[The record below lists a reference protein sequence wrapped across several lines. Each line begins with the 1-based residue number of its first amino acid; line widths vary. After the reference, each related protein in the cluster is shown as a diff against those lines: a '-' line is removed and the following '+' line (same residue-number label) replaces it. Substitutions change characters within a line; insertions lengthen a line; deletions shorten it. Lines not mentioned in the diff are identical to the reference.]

1 VEPGRGPVA
10 SAAPQGASTQE
21 IQESRTNAIVRA
33 AQRVSPAVVTIHTLA
48 RQRVQPRS
56 LFESFFLPPDA
67 YRSAAGLGSG
77 FIINPSGTVLT
88 NEHVVR
94 GAEEIRVTL
103 PDGRDFPGE
112 LVGADPLTDVAVV
125 QIEGEGL
132 PFAPLGTSRGLL
144 AGEWVV
150 AIGNPTGNMVSNPE
164 PTVTAGVVSATDRH
178 IFPSV
183 SDRAEDRGFYLGMI
197 QTDAA
202 INPGNSGG
210 PLVNALGEVVG
221 MNSSIFS
228 RSGGSEGLGFAIPI
242 DRAIRIADDLARF
255 GEVRR
260 AWVGLEVA
268 AITSDDPFG
277 RSQGVQIASVAPSS
291 PAAQAEIR
299 AGSKIV

>member
-1 VEPGRGPVA
+1 
-10 SAAPQGASTQE
+10 
-21 IQESRTNAIVRA
+21 
-33 AQRVSPAVVTIHTLA
+33 
-48 RQRVQPRS
+48 
-56 LFESFFLPPDA
+56 
-67 YRSAAGLGSG
+67 
-77 FIINPSGTVLT
+77 
-88 NEHVVR
+88 
-94 GAEEIRVTL
+94 
-103 PDGRDFPGE
+103 
-112 LVGADPLTDVAVV
+112 
-125 QIEGEGL
+125 
-132 PFAPLGTSRGLL
+132 
-144 AGEWVV
+144 
-150 AIGNPTGNMVSNPE
+150 
-164 PTVTAGVVSATDRH
+164 VSATDRH

-299 AGSKIV
+299 AGSKIVESGGRKVISPLDFEASLLDLRSGESLELVLDDGGPRRVRLTAEPLPSVMAQRVEVLEGLELVTVSSAIRSERGIRSEAGALVTGISPTLQRNIGLREGDVLLQINNTPIRAAEDVTRILGDLPDRSRFRLYFERGGSMGYRDLRWRG

>member
-1 VEPGRGPVA
+1 VATALLAVLASCSPSRPAGDPATEPSAGAQDGAPRGSALALRTPFEPSSPGVEPGPGPVA
-10 SAAPQGASTQE
+10 SAAPQGASPQE

-132 PFAPLGTSRGLL
+132 PFAPGYVTGTS
-144 AGEWVV
+144 
-150 AIGNPTGNMVSNPE
+150 
-164 PTVTAGVVSATDRH
+164 
-178 IFPSV
+178 
-183 SDRAEDRGFYLGMI
+183 
-197 QTDAA
+197 
-202 INPGNSGG
+202 GG
-210 PLVNALGEVVG
+210 
-221 MNSSIFS
+221 
-228 RSGGSEGLGFAIPI
+228 
-242 DRAIRIADDLARF
+242 
-255 GEVRR
+255 
-260 AWVGLEVA
+260 
-268 AITSDDPFG
+268 
-277 RSQGVQIASVAPSS
+277 
-291 PAAQAEIR
+291 
-299 AGSKIV
+299 